1 MRHPAPAHDGGTS
14 TSTHQGWPSGRIPS
28 PRNSH
33 SFDPRTGRPI
43 ANGVRSVTVLHRQ
56 CMIADGWATALTV
69 LGAEAG
75 IALANERD
83 LAACILANG
92 REHVSRAWAAMLD

>member
-1 MRHPAPAHDGGTS
+1 MPLASNHSAATSGNYRRGFAADG
-14 TSTHQGWPSGRIPS
+14 HHY
-28 PRNSH
+28 SH

-75 IALANERD
+75 IALAD
-83 LAACILANG
+83 AKGLAACILANG
-92 REHVSRAWAAMLD
+92 REHVSRAWRAMLD